1 VAPLIGEYQL
11 GASIAAAVAAVEP
24 FKAALTMLAET
35 NRLNVPIPEL
45 LQPTTAALV
54 TFSQS
59 SEPASD
65 IDIGDVDFVSGGAL
79 TNGALHALLRVKGLR
94 GRLRILEPESLDLSN
109 LNRYMLAR
117 QSDVGL
123 RKADVLARYG
133 TSKLKI
139 EPVATKL
146 DAETIASVLPMAPT
160 IVVGADSVPSRW
172 LAQRQWP
179 EHLAVGATAD
189 FLTMTSSHRYPGP
202 CAGCIHP
209 LDDDVNVT
217 IPTVSFVSYFAGI
230 SLAARVLRHAASPR
244 DPIED
249 QVWITWPLRLDLV
262 DSILRYPL
270 RPDAR
275 CPVRCPAS
283 SGPIHTAEC

>member
-1 VAPLIGEYQL
+1 LVGDYQL

-24 FKAALTMLAET
+24 FKAALKTVAET

-45 LQPTTAALV
+45 LQPTATASV

-59 SEPASD
+59 NEPVSD

-94 GRLRILEPESLDLSN
+94 GRIRVLEPESLELSN
-109 LNRYMLAR
+109 LNRYVLGR
-117 QSDVGL
+117 KSDVGL
-123 RKADVLARYG
+123 RKADVLARYS
-133 TSKLKI
+133 TSNLTI
-139 EPVATKL
+139 EPVPTKL
-146 DAETIASVLPMAPT
+146 DVETISTLLPIAPAV
-160 IVVGADSVPSRW
+160 VVGADSVPSRW

-202 CAGCIHP
+202 CAGCVHP

-217 IPTVSFVSYFAGI
+217 IPTVSFVSYLAGI
-230 SLAARVLRHAASPR
+230 SLAARVLRHSASPR

-249 QVWITWPLRLDLV
+249 QVWVTWPLRLDLA

-283 SGPIHTAEC
+283 SGPVQAAEV